1 MTDLSFAAGAA
12 TLDVDLAND
21 IIQLAVASGEYQP
34 FQQVLTEY
42 KAVSALPKPLLRTAA
57 RCLFL

>member
-1 MTDLSFAAGAA
+1 MTDFSFAAGAA
-12 TLDVDLAND
+12 SIDVDLAND

-42 KAVSALPKPLLRTAA
+42 KAVSALPKPLLKITA
-57 RCLFL
+57 RCALF

>member
-1 MTDLSFAAGAA
+1 MI
-12 TLDVDLAND
+12 DVDLAND

-42 KAVSALPKPLLRTAA
+42 KAVSALPKPLLKITA
-57 RCLFL
+57 RCALF